1 MSEEEE
7 KTIEELKEEFEG
19 SQSIDRDDMKKNLK
33 VISNPEAIKVGM
45 EKNREKILELLKI
58 NDMTISQISEALG
71 RDQST
76 IYRHVRKLEEAGFVE
91 ICGERREHHIPERV
105 YGRTADFYL
114 LAPDSMQADIPEN
127 AGVHWNEENAEM
139 TIRNLC
145 NLGID
150 CEDLDGT
157 VEKTVNVFKNLHKD
171 FSNFV
176 QEKKDEELYHVDFF
190 GILRMKLLY
199 LLIEMEN
206 DPDFCERI
214 EEITSNFDYINEE

>member
-1 MSEEEE
+1 MSEEDR
-7 KTIEELKEEFEG
+7 KTMEELKKDFQE
-19 SQSIDRDDMKKNLK
+19 SQYDSREDMKKNLK
-33 VISNPEAIKVGM
+33 VISNPDAIKVGM

-58 NDMTISQISEALG
+58 NDMTISQIAEALG

-114 LAPDSMQADIPEN
+114 LAPDAMQADVPEN
-127 AGVHWNEENAEM
+127 AGIHWDEENAER

-145 NLGID
+145 SLGFD
-150 CEDLDGT
+150 CEDLDET
-157 VEKTVNVFKNLHKD
+157 VEMTAEIFQDLHTD

-176 QEKKDEELYHVDFF
+176 KEKEEELYHVDFF

-199 LLIEMEN
+199 MLIEMEN
-206 DPDFCERI
+206 DSDFRENI
-214 EEITSNFDYINEE
+214 EEMISNFSYNE